1 MMRARRATSAVMSLG
16 GRKAVAAGLGLG
28 AACIIVAGCGKS
40 TATADHVTKASASS
54 SSVARGAGVS
64 PEAGVARAGM
74 AWIPAGTLRAGTA
87 LDRTPRIAEEELP
100 GTEIT
105 MGGYYIDLLPYP
117 NEAGAIPTSNV
128 TREDAAH
135 LCEGKGKRLCTEF
148 EWERACKGPDNA
160 TYEYGEVY
168 RSSSCG
174 TGVSIEES
182 ARRPTG
188 ERVAC
193 KSAFG
198 VKDMHGGIWE
208 WTDSP
213 WRRGSKS
220 ELGVLRGGNAKAGEL
235 VGRCA
240 NAIGRNVSKNGATMG
255 FRCCAGTRNA
265 SENDLAVRPVTPL
278 ERSMKPK
285 EAAADIVPLAT
296 KRWGSDG
303 AGEFVP
309 ILTYTWHP
317 VANEELVITS
327 GCAHPPDA
335 ESAKKGARCGLLVAR
350 AGAAGSASVALAEVD
365 SGHEFA
371 EVVLFGDGRHL
382 RMRGLDLQGI
392 FVRELTYVYGRV
404 DVGEMKRR

>member
-1 MMRARRATSAVMSLG
+1 M
-16 GRKAVAAGLGLG
+16 
-28 AACIIVAGCGKS
+28 IGCGALVVGCGRS
-40 TATADHVTKASASS
+40 TATADHVTPREDVPSVKASAASPG
-54 SSVARGAGVS
+54 ARTTVPGQGVPSAETAGA
-64 PEAGVARAGM
+64 PRAGM
-74 AWIPAGTLRAGTA
+74 AWVPAGILRAGTS
-87 LDRTPRIAEEELP
+87 LDKTPRIAEEELT
-100 GTEIT
+100 GTEIA

-135 LCEGKGKRLCTEF
+135 LCEGKGKRLCSEF
-148 EWERACKGPDNA
+148 EWERACKGPENA
-160 TYEYGEVY
+160 SYEYGDAY
-168 RSSSCG
+168 RVASCR

-182 ARRPTG
+182 ARRPSG
-188 ERVAC
+188 ERVTC
-193 KSAFG
+193 KSGFG
-198 VKDMHGGIWE
+198 VMDMHGSVWE

-220 ELGVLRGGNAKAGEL
+220 ELGVLRGGNSKAGEL

-240 NAIGRNVSKNGATMG
+240 NAIGRNVANKGATMG
-255 FRCCAGTRNA
+255 FRCCGGPRNA
-265 SENDLAVRPVTPL
+265 SENELVVRPVTPL

-285 EAAADIVPLAT
+285 EAAADVVGLAT

-317 VANEELVITS
+317 VANEELIITS

-335 ESAKKGARCGLLVAR
+335 EAAKKGARCGLLVAR
-350 AGAAGSASVALAEVD
+350 SSSAGKAGGVALADVD

-404 DVGEMKRR
+404 EVGEMKRR